1 MQLQNSTD
9 NEGALGLTPAFA
21 MVSHDIKNSLGI
33 LLKHISAISDQC
45 DAEEHGLSQECANM
59 EYEVRRINN
68 NLVKMLT
75 LFKVEEGN
83 YMLNVDAHSVSEF
96 LEESMLEHGDLAKQK
111 GVGYEI
117 ECSDELYWYFDR
129 NLMSGV
135 MGNAINNAMRY
146 TKDWLRVSTQTT
158 DDGLVITVE
167 DNGDG
172 FPESMLAKQG
182 EFFRPESGFLNN
194 NTGLGLYFT
203 QVVLDL
209 HKHEDKR
216 GGVALSNGGVLGGGN
231 CSILIP

>member
-1 MQLQNSTD
+1 MQNNKLK
-9 NEGALGLTPAFA
+9 EAKLCLTPAFA

-33 LLKHISAISDQC
+33 LLKHIGAISEQC
-45 DAEEHGLSQECANM
+45 NVEVGGIKQECANM
-59 EYEVRRINN
+59 EYEVRRINS

-83 YMLNVDAHSVSEF
+83 YMLNVDAHSMSEF

-111 GVGYEI
+111 GIGYEI
-117 ECSDELYWYFDR
+117 DCSEELYWYFDR

-135 MGNAINNAMRY
+135 VSNAINNAMRY
-146 TKDWLRVSTQTT
+146 TNDWLRISAQTT
-158 DDGLVITVE
+158 NEGLAITVE

-172 FPESMLAKQG
+172 FPKSMLEKQG

-209 HKHEDKR
+209 HQHDDKQ
-216 GGVALSNGGVLGGGN
+216 GKVTLSNGGVLGGGS
-231 CSILIP
+231 CSILLP

>member
-1 MQLQNSTD
+1 LQNKTHS
-9 NEGALGLTPAFA
+9 EEALGLTPAFA

-33 LLKHISAISDQC
+33 LLKHIRAISDYC
-45 DAEEHGLSQECANM
+45 DIEDSGINKECANM

-75 LFKVEEGN
+75 LFKVEEGS

-111 GVGYEI
+111 GIGYEI
-117 ECSDELYWYFDR
+117 ACSDELFWYFDR

-135 MGNAINNAMRY
+135 MSNAINNAMRY
-146 TKDWLRVSTQTT
+146 TNDWLRISTETT
-158 DDGLVITVE
+158 DNGLIITVE

-172 FPESMLAKQG
+172 FPASMLDKQG

-203 QVVLDL
+203 KVVLDL
-209 HKHEDKR
+209 HKHEDR
-216 GGVALSNGGVLGGGN
+216 QGEVTLSNGGTLGGGCCN
-231 CSILIP
+231 ILLP